1 MSGKQRS
8 EDPAGDYGV
17 ELRLR
22 DGGLAASN
30 VEGVGVDDCV
40 LGRDQ
45 ALADETRVLD
55 P

>member
-30 VEGVGVDDCV
+30 VESVGVDDCV
-40 LGRDQ
+40 LRCDQ
-45 ALADETRVLD
+45 ALADETRMLD